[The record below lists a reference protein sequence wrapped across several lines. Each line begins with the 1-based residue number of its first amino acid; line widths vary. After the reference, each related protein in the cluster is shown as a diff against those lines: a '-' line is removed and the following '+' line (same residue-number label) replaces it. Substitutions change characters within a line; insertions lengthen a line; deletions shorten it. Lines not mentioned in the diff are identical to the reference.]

1 MDAAKLE
8 EILSKEYGI
17 NTKEEFDEAVE
28 KFIGLDI
35 GIFITP
41 IHSKDEI
48 TIKDLGTEIEGITV

>member
-1 MDAAKLE
+1 MDIVKLE

-48 TIKDLGTEIEGITV
+48 TIKKI